1 MPAGASQSLHCSR
14 WKPGR
19 KSGAEDRF
27 IMNVQFGETLPK
39 LLRKSAGKWPEVP
52 AQLSHT
58 KTGGYREVNYHD
70 LFENA
75 LDFSGAL
82 LDLGVKR
89 GDKIGLIA
97 DNREEWEQADMGLL
111 SIGAIDTPRGCDATE
126 SDLAYILSFSETA
139 VSIVEN
145 EAQVKKLLN
154 VKKSVPSLQTI
165 IPFEEVSDGTKA
177 ECDAAGVRCLA
188 FRDLQKSG
196 HEWRKLHPDAVEQ
209 ELEKGRTDDLA
220 TIIFTSGTTGTPK
233 GVMLT
238 HANILCQL
246 DEVTERIFLNPGE
259 RALLVLPVWHAFQR
273 AIEYVVLC
281 QGGTLCFS
289 KPIGSVL
296 LQDLQKLE
304 PYLLPAVP
312 RVWSAVYDGIW
323 RKMRKTGGAVFALFR
338 FFVAEALLWCRIDRK
353 LRRKN
358 TRFGPDCLGFWWP
371 VLVLPWLLLYPVKLL
386 GNVLVFRKIRAMVGR
401 NFRCGIAGGGA
412 FPENVD
418 AFFWAV
424 GVNIL
429 EGYGLTET
437 SPIISVRPVA
447 DPVFR
452 NVGTPLR
459 GMEVRV
465 VDDNGIILG
474 RCRKGT
480 LQVKGGCV
488 MQGYY
493 KRPDLTDK
501 VMTVDGWFDTG
512 DIAVLSVNNEIQL
525 RGRKKDTIVLQGG
538 ENIEPLPIEAK
549 INGSRYVSASVVFGT
564 NEKGVDQ
571 KYLVALVL
579 PEQDAVEL
587 WAKGNG
593 MPFKSYEELVQTEA
607 VQRLL
612 EGEVFEQVS
621 VKNGFKSYERINKIA
636 IITKPFEV
644 GVELSAKQEMMRY
657 RVAELYKDKLEKLY
671 KEA

>member
-1 MPAGASQSLHCSR
+1 
-14 WKPGR
+14 
-19 KSGAEDRF
+19 
-27 IMNVQFGETLPK
+27 MNLRFGETLPK
-39 LLRKSAGKWPEVP
+39 LLQNSAAKWPEVP

-58 KTGGYREVNYHD
+58 KNGGYRETNYHT
-70 LFENA
+70 LFQNA

-82 LDLGVKR
+82 LEMGVER

-97 DNREEWEQADMGLL
+97 DNREEWEQADMGIL
-111 SIGAIDTPRGCDATE
+111 SVGAIDTPRGCDATE
-126 SDLAYILSFSETA
+126 SDLSYILSFSE
-139 VSIVEN
+139 VEICIVEN
-145 EAQVKKLLN
+145 ATQVKKLLN
-154 VKKSVPSLQTI
+154 IKKSVPTLKTI
-165 IPFEEVSDGTKA
+165 IPFEEISADIKN
-177 ECDAAGVRCLA
+177 ECEKFGVECFW

-209 ELEKGRTDDLA
+209 ELEKGKTGDLA

-233 GVMLT
+233 GVMLS
-238 HANILCQL
+238 HGNILCQL

-273 AIEYVVLC
+273 AVEYVILA
-281 QGGTLCFS
+281 QGATLCFS

-296 LQDLQKLE
+296 LQDLQKLD

-312 RVWSAVYDGIW
+312 RVWTAIYDGIW
-323 RKMRKTGGAVFALFR
+323 RKMRKTGGITFALFQ
-338 FFVAEALLWCRIDRK
+338 FFVNEALLWSRIDRK

-358 TRFGPDCLGFWWP
+358 TRFGRDYLGFWWP
-371 VLVLPWLLLYPVKLL
+371 VLVLPWLLLFPVKLL
-386 GNVLVFRKIRAMVGR
+386 GSLLVFRKIRAMLGK
-401 NFRCGIAGGGA
+401 NFRSGISGGGA

-418 AFFWAV
+418 AFFWAI
-424 GVNIL
+424 GVNVQ

-447 DPVFR
+447 DPIFR

-459 GMEVRV
+459 GIEARV
-465 VDDNGIILG
+465 VDDDGIILG
-474 RCRKGT
+474 RCKKGT
-480 LQVKGGCV
+480 LQIRGGCI

-493 KRPDLTDK
+493 RRPDLTEK

-512 DIAVLSVNNEIQL
+512 DIAILSVNGEIQL

-549 INGSRYVSASVVFGT
+549 INESRFISMSVVFGT
-564 NEKGVDQ
+564 NEKGEDQ

-579 PEQDAVEL
+579 PDQDSVENF
-587 WAKGNG
+587 AAENNIAYS
-593 MPFKSYEELVQTEA
+593 SYEELTKVEA
-607 VQRLL
+607 VQKLI

-621 VKNGFKSYERINKIA
+621 AKNGFKSYERVNKVA

-657 RVAELYKDKLEKLY
+657 RVAEIHKEKLAQLY
-671 KEA
+671 RED